1 MPNNSEPSK
10 RFGFVFVF
18 VFYVQWEVVKDF
30 KQSSDGI
37 RSVFLKEWMEKD
49 KKWES
54 CGNGNGRR
62 G

>member
-18 VFYVQWEVVKDF
+18 VFYVQWEAVKDF
-30 KQSSDGI
+30 KQGSDGI

-49 KKWES
+49 EK
-54 CGNGNGRR
+54 
-62 G
+62 